1 MKREEREEFKRRV
14 DSSKFGQ
21 HNQNT
26 PEYHRQHP
34 HQVIIS
40 TKDVLIVPFCL
51 VFAIGFFTL
60 LALTCFALKAM

>member
-34 HQVIIS
+34 HQAIIKNEDS
-40 TKDVLIVPFCL
+40 WIMLFCIIL
-51 VFAIGFFTL
+51 TIGF
-60 LALTCFALKAM
+60 LALLVTITI